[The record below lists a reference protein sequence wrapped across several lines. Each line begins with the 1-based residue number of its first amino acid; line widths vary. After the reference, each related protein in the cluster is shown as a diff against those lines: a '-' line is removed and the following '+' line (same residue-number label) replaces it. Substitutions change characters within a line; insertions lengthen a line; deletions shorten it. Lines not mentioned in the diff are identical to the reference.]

1 MKVKNL
7 KIITDGAY
15 SSLRDQGGIGIIFL
29 LNDQQI
35 FEYSKMYKHVT
46 NNKMELAAVIV
57 ALRMLK
63 KEVDSITVI
72 TDSQYV
78 IGCATLGW
86 QRKKNKRLWEE
97 FDKQYKRVSELCPK
111 IEFKHVKGHSGSYWN
126 ERADKL
132 AVSASTL
139 EEIGDR
145 NSENSNGG
153 VN

>member
-1 MKVKNL
+1 MKNL

-15 SSLRDQGGIGIIFL
+15 SSTRDQGGIGIVFL
-29 LNDQQI
+29 LNDKKI
-35 FEYSKMYKHVT
+35 FEYSQMYEHVT

-63 KEVDSITVI
+63 GSVDTITI
-72 TDSQYV
+72 LTDSQYV

-97 FDKQYKRVSELCPK
+97 YDRQYKRVSELCPK
-111 IEFKHVKGHSGSYWN
+111 IEFKHVKGHQKDFKLGTESYWN
-126 ERADKL
+126 DYVDKL
-132 AVSASTL
+132 AVSASQL
-139 EEIGDR
+139 
-145 NSENSNGG
+145 